1 MRLDKFLA
9 HNGFGSRKDAKKLVK
24 DGLVLVNEEL
34 VSDASMLINIDSDTV
49 SVEDEVINYKE
60 QVYYML
66 NKPAGYISSH
76 DEEMYPSVFSLI
88 DDNRPD
94 LIIVGRLDV
103 DTEGLLLITSDG
115 KFSHQV
121 AHGKKS
127 IFKQYYVELERDFD
141 KAFIAKLAE
150 GIIIDEHEL
159 KPAKVEMIDD
169 KSLLLSIAEGKFHQ
183 VKKMMQYCNNEV
195 MYLKREKI
203 GNLAL
208 GENLEM
214 GQYREL
220 TDQDIENIYKV

>member
-24 DGLVLVNEEL
+24 GGLVLVNEKI
-34 VSDASMLINIDSDTV
+34 VSDPSILINIDNDIV
-49 SVEDEVINYKE
+49 SVEDEVISYKD

-76 DEEMYPSVFSLI
+76 EEDMYPSVFNLI
-88 DDNRPD
+88 DGNRPD

-121 AHGKKS
+121 AHGKKA
-127 IFKQYYVELERDFD
+127 IFKQYYVELEKDFD
-141 KAFIAKLAE
+141 KSFIDQLEA
-150 GIIIDEHEL
+150 GIVIDDHDL

-169 KSLLLSIAEGKFHQ
+169 KSLHLSIAEGKFHQ

-195 MYLKREKI
+195 LYLKREKI
-203 GNLAL
+203 GNLSL
-208 GENLEM
+208 DENLAIGE
-214 GQYREL
+214 YREL
-220 TDQDIENIYKV
+220 SDLDIENIYKL

>member
-115 KFSHQV
+115 KFST
-121 AHGKKS
+121 
-127 IFKQYYVELERDFD
+127 
-141 KAFIAKLAE
+141 KL
-150 GIIIDEHEL
+150 L
-159 KPAKVEMIDD
+159 MVKNR
-169 KSLLLSIAEGKFHQ
+169 SLNNTTLS
-183 VKKMMQYCNNEV
+183 
-195 MYLKREKI
+195 
-203 GNLAL
+203 
-208 GENLEM
+208 
-214 GQYREL
+214 
-220 TDQDIENIYKV
+220 